1 MIGQWAAIAAMRR
14 ALHDG
19 QKLRPLQEKAIGKL
33 CPHCAQRGA
42 GEATGEDSAFQ
53 VTAELA
59 LDVSWHL
66 EPRRVIEVP
75 ERLG

>member
-1 MIGQWAAIAAMRR
+1 MPALR
-14 ALHDG
+14 AT
-19 QKLRPLQEKAIGKL
+19 
-33 CPHCAQRGA
+33 GA